1 MTAAKK
7 KKGITLLI
15 LFLLMA
21 VLIAAYF
28 LLAKGNKEK
37 EAKEN
42 AGDIE
47 IMLSSVQ
54 SDDITRIDYS
64 NEFGSV
70 TLEKEDKWVNK
81 ESKEEADVS
90 SILIE
95 ISEIR
100 ASQLVTENPDDLG
113 DYGLDKPAI
122 TVNAS
127 LKDGSYV
134 SIGLGDAVTGGAG
147 YYACLTGEEKV
158 YVVASSLYQCFSTA
172 IE

>member
-70 TLEKEDKWVNK
+70 TLEKEDK
-81 ESKEEADVS
+81 
-90 SILIE
+90 
-95 ISEIR
+95 
-100 ASQLVTENPDDLG
+100 
-113 DYGLDKPAI
+113 
-122 TVNAS
+122 
-127 LKDGSYV
+127 
-134 SIGLGDAVTGGAG
+134 
-147 YYACLTGEEKV
+147 
-158 YVVASSLYQCFSTA
+158 
-172 IE
+172 